1 MNDLSLLADHLEEA
15 RKVLRSAM
23 TLKPRCALILGTG
36 LGAVAEAMTVHGHLD
51 YRAVPHHPVST
62 VESHRGR
69 YLWGTW
75 AGVEILALQ
84 GRFHL
89 YEGYSPAEISFPIRL
104 MARLGIKVLLLSNAA
119 GGLNPLFHPGDL
131 MLITDHINFTGRNPL
146 VGPNLDALGPR
157 FPDMSEPYS
166 RRLQDIARQEALRA
180 GIRLREG
187 VYVGVLG
194 PSMETAAE
202 TRFLRAAGADAVG
215 MSTVTEVIAAV
226 HAGLEVLGISVI
238 SNVNRPD
245 CYEPVPLEQVIRTA
259 SASGPLLMALLER
272 ALPRISKIAEGKPN
286 DAENPV

>member
-15 RKVLRSAM
+15 RKVLSSAM
-23 TLKPRCALILGTG
+23 SLKPRCALILGTG
-36 LGAVAEAMTVHGHLD
+36 LGAVAEAMTVHGRLD

-62 VESHRGR
+62 VESHHGR

-75 AGVEILALQ
+75 AGGEILALQ

-104 MARLGIKVLLLSNAA
+104 MARLGIKVLILSNAA
-119 GGLNPLFHPGDL
+119 GGLNPLFQPGDL
-131 MLITDHINFTGRNPL
+131 MLITDHMNFTGRNPL

-166 RRLQDIARQEALRA
+166 RRLQEIARQEALRA
-180 GIRLREG
+180 GIWLREG

-259 SASGPLLMALLER
+259 SATGPLLMALLER
-272 ALPRISKIAEGKPN
+272 ALPRILRIA
-286 DAENPV
+286 